1 MAFIIKNLEISLGNI
16 KERNLNLEKRY
27 KWPKGQIID
36 KIGIKR
42 RHISNSY
49 QNTTLL
55 AKTAV
60 KKILKKNN
68 LSKVKFIIS
77 VTNTPTRVFPSL
89 AHEISSLI
97 HKSKNFMC
105 IGINAGCTGYVDA
118 LFLADKLI
126 KKNQDALIV
135 TADTYSK
142 YIDINDRSIRPIF
155 SDGASC
161 TLLQFRKRNCWK
173 VEKEFFHTERNTLEY
188 LELKKQKINMNGP
201 EVLSFA
207 IRKVSKTI
215 NDLLNKKGSTLIFA
229 HQAGK
234 IVLRNILSK
243 IKKNTTLPTNY
254 EKNGNLVST
263 SIPFLIKDNFSLLKK
278 NKSVLI
284 SGFGV
289 GLSHSHI
296 LIKKI
301 K

>member
-1 MAFIIKNLEISLGNI
+1 MAFIIKNLEVSLGNI
-16 KERNLNLEKRY
+16 KEKNLNLEKRY
-27 KWPKGQIID
+27 KWPKDQIVN
-36 KIGIKR
+36 KIGIGQ
-42 RHISNSY
+42 RHISSMN
-49 QNTTLL
+49 QNTTTL

-97 HKSKNFMC
+97 DKSKNFMC
-105 IGINAGCTGYVDA
+105 MGVNAGCTGYVDA
-118 LFLADKLI
+118 LYIADKLI
-126 KKNQDALIV
+126 KKNQDVLIV

-142 YIDINDRSIRPIF
+142 YIDINDKSIRPIF

-161 TLLQFRKRNCWK
+161 THLQFREKKCWK
-173 VEKEFFHTERNTLEY
+173 IEKEFFHTESDTLEH
-188 LELKKQKINMNGP
+188 LELKSQKIKMNGP

-215 NDLLNKKGSTLIFA
+215 NSLLKKKNNTLIFS

-234 IVLRNILSK
+234 IVVKNILSK
-243 IKKNTTLPTNY
+243 IKKNVTLPINY

-263 SIPFLIKDNFSLLKK
+263 SIPLLIKDNFKLLRK

>member
-1 MAFIIKNLEISLGNI
+1 MSFVFKNLEISLGKI
-16 KERNLNLEKRY
+16 KEKNLSLEKRY
-27 KWPKGQIID
+27 NWPKDQILR
-36 KIGIKR
+36 KIGVLQ
-42 RHISNSY
+42 RHISNSN

-55 AKTAV
+55 AKAAV
-60 KKILKKNN
+60 KKVLKKNN

-89 AHEISSLI
+89 AHEVASLI
-97 HKSKNFMC
+97 NNSKNFMC
-105 IGINAGCTGYVDA
+105 IGINSGCTGYVDA
-118 LFLADKLI
+118 LYLASKLI
-126 KKNQDALIV
+126 KKNQDVIIV
-135 TADTYSK
+135 TSDTYSK

-161 TLLQFRKRNCWK
+161 THLQYEKKNAWK
-173 VEKEFFHTERNTLEY
+173 VKKEFFQTERDTLQH
-188 LELKKQKINMNGP
+188 LELKKKKIKMNGP

-207 IRKVSKTI
+207 IRMVSKTI
-215 NDLLNKKGSTLIFA
+215 NNLLNKKNKTLIFA

-234 IVLRNILSK
+234 IVFNNIKSK
-243 IKKNTTLPTNY
+243 IKTHAYLPTNY

-263 SIPFLIKDNFSLLKK
+263 SIPFLIKENFRLLKK

-296 LIKKI
+296 LIRKI
-301 K
+301 N

>member
-1 MAFIIKNLEISLGNI
+1 MSFIIKHIEVSLGNI
-16 KERNLNLEKRY
+16 REKNSNLEKSY
-27 KWPKGQIID
+27 KWSKGQIVN
-36 KIGIKR
+36 KIGIKQ
-42 RHISNSY
+42 RHLSTAN
-49 QNTTLL
+49 QNTTTL

-60 KKILKKNN
+60 KKVLKKNN

-89 AHEISSLI
+89 SHEISSLI

-118 LFLADKLI
+118 LYLADKLI
-126 KKNQDALIV
+126 KKNQDALII

-142 YIDINDRSIRPIF
+142 FIDKNDKSIRPIF

-161 TLLQFRKRNCWK
+161 THLQFREKNCWNI
-173 VEKEFFHTERNTLEY
+173 EKEFFHTESDTLDH
-188 LELKKQKINMNGP
+188 LELKNQKINMNGP

-215 NDLLNKKGSTLIFA
+215 NDLLNKKSNTLIFA

-234 IVLRNILSK
+234 IVIKNIFLK
-243 IKKNTTLPTNY
+243 LKKNATLPTNY

-263 SIPFLIKDNFSLLKK
+263 SIPLLIKDNLKLLKK

-296 LIKKI
+296 LIRKI
-301 K
+301 N

>member
-1 MAFIIKNLEISLGNI
+1 MTFVIKNLEVSLGNI
-16 KERNLNLEKRY
+16 KEKNFNLERRY
-27 KWPKGQIID
+27 NWPEGQISN
-36 KIGIKR
+36 KIGIKQ
-42 RHISNSY
+42 RHISNAN
-49 QNTTLL
+49 QNTTTL

-97 HKSKNFMC
+97 SKSKNFMC
-105 IGINAGCTGYVDA
+105 MGINAGCTGYVDA
-118 LFLADKLI
+118 LYLADKLI
-126 KKNQDALIV
+126 KKNQDVLIV

-142 YIDINDRSIRPIF
+142 YIDINDKSIRPIF

-161 TLLQFRKRNCWK
+161 THLQFRKKNCWK
-173 VEKEFFHTERNTLEY
+173 IEKEFFQTESDTLEY

-243 IKKNTTLPTNY
+243 IKKNATLPTNY

>member
-1 MAFIIKNLEISLGNI
+1 MAFIIKNLEVSLGHI
-16 KERNLNLEKRY
+16 KEKNLNLEKRY
-27 KWPKGQIID
+27 QWPKDQIVN
-36 KIGIKR
+36 KIGIR
-42 RHISNSY
+42 QRHISSVN
-49 QNTTLL
+49 QNTTTL

-97 HKSKNFMC
+97 DKSKNFMC
-105 IGINAGCTGYVDA
+105 MGVNAGCTGYVDA
-118 LFLADKLI
+118 LYIADKLI
-126 KKNQDALIV
+126 KKNQDVLIV

-142 YIDINDRSIRPIF
+142 YIDINDKSIRPIF

-161 TLLQFRKRNCWK
+161 THLQFREKKSWK
-173 VEKEFFHTERNTLEY
+173 IEKEFFHTESDTLGH
-188 LELKKQKINMNGP
+188 LELKSQKIKMNGP

-215 NDLLNKKGSTLIFA
+215 NSLLKKKNNTLIFS

-234 IVLRNILSK
+234 IVVKNILSK
-243 IKKNTTLPTNY
+243 IKKNVTLPINY

-263 SIPFLIKDNFSLLKK
+263 SIPLLIKDNFKLLRK

-296 LIKKI
+296 LIKRI
-301 K
+301 N